1 MTIASTTI
9 GDIAADMRSGFAS
22 GEDDPDGVVQFRMNN
37 VGRTGEINWNKLRR
51 VPASKAK
58 DGLLVRPGDI
68 LFNATNSPELVGKT
82 ALFSGFKEPVTF
94 SNHFVRI
101 RTKDNSVEPAY
112 VARWLQREFEHRRF
126 ASMCR
131 SWVNQASITKDQL
144 ASLSLPLPSLDEQ
157 RRIAAILDKADVLRR
172 ERKRALKL
180 LQEIAASLT
189 QAYLSGP
196 SATNSIELGKVMT
209 DGPTNGL

>member
-1 MTIASTTI
+1 MCPSRRSQRRATISPSTASRKWLTRRPSI
-9 GDIAADMRSGFAS
+9 GR
-22 GEDDPDGVVQFRMNN
+22 Q
-37 VGRTGEINWNKLRR
+37 
-51 VPASKAK
+51 
-58 DGLLVRPGDI
+58 
-68 LFNATNSPELVGKT
+68 
-82 ALFSGFKEPVTF
+82 PVTF

-157 RRIAAILDKADVLRR
+157 RRIAAILDC
-172 ERKRALKL
+172 
-180 LQEIAASLT
+180 AAS
-189 QAYLSGP
+189 A
-196 SATNSIELGKVMT
+196 SARSSCFKK
-209 DGPTNGL
+209 